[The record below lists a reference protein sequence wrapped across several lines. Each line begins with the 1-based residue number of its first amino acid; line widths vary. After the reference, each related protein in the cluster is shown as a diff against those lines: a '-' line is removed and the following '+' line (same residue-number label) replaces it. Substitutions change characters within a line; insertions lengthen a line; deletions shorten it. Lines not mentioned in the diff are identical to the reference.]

1 MYPFSYTGLKLI
13 HDQKVREALERE
25 RLYAEQKTQ
34 RRDLR
39 QAFSEFFAGFNHRS
53 VRNEEK
59 CSPSPDHASREC
71 SVICYEQ

>member
-39 QAFSEFFAGFNHRS
+39 QAFSEFLAGFNHRS
-53 VRNEEK
+53 TRNEEK
-59 CSPSPDHASREC
+59 RSSSPEYASHEC
-71 SVICYEQ
+71 SIVCYEQ